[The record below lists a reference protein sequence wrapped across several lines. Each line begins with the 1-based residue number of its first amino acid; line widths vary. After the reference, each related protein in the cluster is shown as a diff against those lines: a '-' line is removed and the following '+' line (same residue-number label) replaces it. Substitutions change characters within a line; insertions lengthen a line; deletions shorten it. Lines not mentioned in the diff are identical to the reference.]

1 MKRHTFLRSLLAPA
15 LGLAVALAAGG
26 PAVAQSP
33 LAIESGK
40 LTIAGNSNVHAW
52 TAATTKIRVTKAR
65 IAPAATGAEFWD
77 AALKPGGVEAF
88 EIAIPAASLSAPK
101 GDLDKNMHKALK
113 VTEHADITFALLRF
127 EPTTGGA
134 GTRAIGVLRIAG
146 VEKEVAL
153 DITAKR
159 AGSTLAVTG
168 RVDLLMTD
176 YGIAPPKA
184 MLGMLKTDPKVTI
197 AFETVLAIPLT

>member
-1 MKRHTFLRSLLAPA
+1 
-15 LGLAVALAAGG
+15 LAVALATGW
-26 PAVAQSP
+26 PAIAQSP
-33 LAIESGK
+33 LGIASGTV
-40 LTIAGNSNVHAW
+40 TIAGNSNVHAW
-52 TAATTKIRVTKAR
+52 TAATTKMRVTKAR
-65 IAPAATGAEFWD
+65 ITPAAAGADFWD
-77 AALKPGGVEAF
+77 AALKPGIVEAF

-113 VTEHADITFALLRF
+113 VTEHADITFKLVRL
-127 EPTTGGA
+127 EPTTGAA
-134 GTRAIGVLRIAG
+134 GTRAVGVLRIAG

-153 DITAKR
+153 DITTKR

-168 RVDLLMTD
+168 RIDLLMTD

-197 AFETVLAIPLT
+197 TFETVLAVPLT